1 MPVIGNNVLTLT
13 DWASRIDGDG
23 GKVATI
29 VEMLNQNNP
38 ILDDMVW
45 KEGNL
50 PTGHRITLRTGLPA
64 VGFRQLNAGVNST
77 KSLTAQVDEACGIME
92 AISEVDVDLAKLN
105 GDVAGFR
112 LSEAAA
118 FVESMNQT
126 FASTLFYGN
135 SGVDPE
141 RFTGFAPRYNSLTG
155 PNGQNI
161 LSAGSVTGNDT
172 TSIWLV
178 GWGDNSIFGV
188 FPKGSQA
195 GIYHEDLGEQLV
207 QLSVTQGQ
215 SRMKAYVDR
224 WQWKCG
230 LAVADWRYA
239 VRIANIDVSAL
250 IADLNGSTVR
260 LIELMSR
267 AIDRLPG
274 TGGVRPAFYMNR
286 TVYSLLKIQA
296 MNKSA
301 NALSLTQ
308 GLNQFDMAFEGIP
321 VRKVDAILGQSGV
334 DGSSTGEVVI
344 S

>member
-1 MPVIGNNVLTLT
+1 MATIGNSVLTLA
-13 DWASRIDGDG
+13 DWANRQDES

-29 VEMLNQNNP
+29 VEMLNQSNP

-45 KEGNL
+45 QEGNL
-50 PTGHRITLRTGLPA
+50 PTGHRLTIRTGLPS
-64 VGFRQLNAGVNST
+64 VGFRTLNSGINSS
-77 KSLTAQVDEACGIME
+77 KSLTNQVDEAVGIME

-112 LSEAAA
+112 LSEASA

-135 SGVDPE
+135 AGVNPE
-141 RFTGFAPRYNSLTG
+141 QFTGLAPRYNSLSGT
-155 PNGQNI
+155 NANNI
-161 LSAGSVTGNDT
+161 ISAGSVTGNDT

-178 GWGDNSIFGV
+178 GWGNNSVFGV

-195 GIYHEDLGEQLV
+195 GIYHEDLGEQLIQTSTTV
-207 QLSVTQGQ
+207 GTGRL
-215 SRMKAYVDR
+215 KAFVDR
-224 WQWKCG
+224 WQWKAG

-250 IADLNGSTVR
+250 VADTSGSTIK

-274 TGGVRPAFYMNR
+274 TGGIKPAFYMNR
-286 TVYSLLKIQA
+286 SVYSLLKIQA

-301 NALSLTQ
+301 NALSLSQ

-321 VRKVDAILGQSGV
+321 VRKVDAILGTSGV
-334 DGSSTGEVVI
+334 DGSATGEVVVA
-344 S
+344 